1 MKDFR
6 YLIIGGGMTGDAAT
20 QGIREL
26 DSAGTIGLI
35 GAEPDPPYDR
45 PPLSKK
51 LWFGDPFES
60 IWRQTASRNVEVFL
74 GRRAISLAPEK
85 KVVTDDQGV
94 EYHYGKLLLATGGV
108 LRQLASTAPVGQS
121 DFGKGLIT
129 YYRTVQDYR
138 WLRQQ
143 TETKQRFAVIGGGFI
158 GSEIAAALATVKKQ
172 VVLVMPAQG
181 ICSRVFPAELSNFVT
196 EFFRQKGGEVKSG
209 ETVTGIRES
218 GGRLVVALKSGTA
231 LEVDAAVAGIGI
243 TPDTTLAKQAGL
255 AIGNGVVVDELLR
268 TSDPDIFAAGDVA
281 EFYSPLLDKRVRLEH
296 EDNANRTGKQAGRN
310 MAGAGEPF
318 HHLSLFYSDLFELGY
333 EAVGEVDSRLE
344 TVVDWIEPFRKGVIF
359 YMKDARVRG
368 VMLWNVWKKVPAA
381 RKLIAEP
388 GPLTAQDLVGRW
400 LAR

>member
-1 MKDFR
+1 MKDLR
-6 YLIIGGGMTGDAAT
+6 YLIVGGGMTADAAT
-20 QGIREL
+20 EGIREL

-60 IWRQTASRNVEVFL
+60 IWRQTTSRSVELFL
-74 GRRAISLAPEK
+74 GRRVTSLAADRK
-85 KVVTDDQGV
+85 IVTDDQGT
-94 EYHYGKLLLATGGV
+94 EYHYDKLLLATGGST
-108 LRQLASTAPVGQS
+108 RQF
-121 DFGKGLIT
+121 DFGKGLIA

-143 TETKQRFAVIGGGFI
+143 SETKQRFAVIGGGFI
-158 GSEIAAALATVKKQ
+158 GSEMAAALATVKKQ
-172 VVLVMPAQG
+172 VVLVMPDSG
-181 ICSRVFPAELSNFVT
+181 ICSRVFPGELSSFVT
-196 EFFRQKGGEVKSG
+196 DFFRQKGVEFRLG
-209 ETVTGIRES
+209 ETVTGVRQNGE
-218 GGRLVVALKSGTA
+218 RLVLSLKSGTE
-231 LEVDAAVAGIGI
+231 LEADCIVAGIGI
-243 TPDTTLAKQAGL
+243 TPDVALAKQAGL
-255 AIGNGVVVDELLR
+255 AVGNGIVVDELLR
-268 TSDPDIFAAGDVA
+268 TSNPDIFAAGDVA

-296 EDNANRTGKQAGRN
+296 EDNANRAGKQAGRN

-333 EAVGEVDSRLE
+333 EAVGEIDSRLE
-344 TVVDWIEPFRKGVIF
+344 TIIDWVEPFRKGVIF
-359 YMKDARVRG
+359 YMSNARVRG

-381 RKLIAEP
+381 RKLIAQP

>member
-6 YLIIGGGMTGDAAT
+6 YLIIGGGMAGDAAT

-26 DSAGTIGLI
+26 DSSGAIGLI

-60 IWRQTASRNVEVFL
+60 IWRQTSSRNVELFL
-74 GRRAISLAPEK
+74 GRRAVGIDPAART
-85 KVVTDDQGV
+85 VTDDQGTGYRY
-94 EYHYGKLLLATGGV
+94 EKLLLATGGV
-108 LRQLASTAPVGQS
+108 LRQF
-121 DFGKGLIT
+121 DFGKGVIT

-158 GSEIAAALATVKKQ
+158 GSEMAAALATVKKQ
-172 VVLVMPAQG
+172 VVLVMPDQG
-181 ICSRVFPAELSNFVT
+181 ICSRVFPGELSSFVT
-196 EFFRQKGGEVKSG
+196 EFFRQKGVEVRSG
-209 ETVTGIRES
+209 ETVTGVRES
-218 GGRLVVALKSGTA
+218 GGGLVLTLKSGA
-231 LEVDAAVAGIGI
+231 ELEADTVVAGIGI

-255 AIGNGVVVDELLR
+255 AIDNGIVVDELLR
-268 TSDPDIFAAGDVA
+268 TSNPDIFAAGDVA

-296 EDNANRTGKQAGRN
+296 EDNANRSGKQAGRN

-318 HHLSLFYSDLFELGY
+318 HHHSLFYSDLFELGY
-333 EAVGEVDSRLE
+333 EAVGDIDSRLE
-344 TVVDWIEPFRKGVIF
+344 TIVDWVEPFRKGVIF

-381 RKLIAEP
+381 RKLIAQP

-400 LAR
+400 LPR

>member
-1 MKDFR
+1 MKEFK
-6 YLIIGGGMTGDAAT
+6 YLIVGGGMAGDAAT

-26 DSAGTIGLI
+26 DSAGTIGLV
-35 GAEPDPPYDR
+35 GAEPDTPYDR

-60 IWRQTASRNVEVFL
+60 IWRQTASRHVELFL
-74 GRRAISLAPEK
+74 GRRVLSIAADGK
-85 KVVTDDQGV
+85 TVTDDQGT
-94 EYHYGKLLLATGGV
+94 EYHYDKLLLATGGS
-108 LRQLASTAPVGQS
+108 LRLFEFGQ
-121 DFGKGLIT
+121 GLIT
-129 YYRTVQDYR
+129 YYRTVEDYR
-138 WLRQQ
+138 RLRQQ
-143 TETKQRFAVIGGGFI
+143 TETEQRFAVIGGGFI
-158 GSEIAAALATVKKQ
+158 GSEMAAALATVKKQ
-172 VVLVMPAQG
+172 VVLVMPDQG
-181 ICSRVFPAELSNFVT
+181 ICSRVFPAELSGFVT
-196 EFFRQKGGEVKSG
+196 EFFRQKGVEVRSG
-209 ETVTGIRES
+209 ETVTGVREN
-218 GGRLVVALKSGTA
+218 GGRLVLALKSGA
-231 LEVDAAVAGIGI
+231 ELEADAAVAGIGI

-255 AIGNGVVVDELLR
+255 ANGNGIVVDELLR
-268 TSDPDIFAAGDVA
+268 TSNTDIFAAGDVA

-344 TVVDWIEPFRKGVIF
+344 TIVDWLEPFRKGVIF
-359 YMKDARVRG
+359 YMNNARVRG

-381 RKLIAEP
+381 RKLIAQP

>member
-6 YLIIGGGMTGDAAT
+6 YLIIGGGMAADAAT

-26 DSAGTIGLI
+26 DNAGTIGLI
-35 GAEPDPPYDR
+35 GTEPDPPYDR

-60 IWRQTASRNVEVFL
+60 IWRQTASRNVELFL
-74 GRRAISLAPEK
+74 GRRATSVVPEK
-85 KVVTDDQGV
+85 KTVTDDQGT
-94 EYHYGKLLLATGGV
+94 EYGYDKLLLATGGV
-108 LRQLASTAPVGQS
+108 LRQF
-121 DFGKGLIT
+121 DFGKGLMT

-158 GSEIAAALATVKKQ
+158 GSEMAAALATVKKQ
-172 VVLVMPAQG
+172 VVLVMPDQG
-181 ICSRVFPAELSNFVT
+181 ICSRVFPAELSGFVT
-196 EFFRQKGGEVKSG
+196 EFFRQKGVEVRSG
-209 ETVTGIRES
+209 ETVTGVRES
-218 GGRLVVALKSGTA
+218 GGRLIVVLKSGTA

-243 TPDTTLAKQAGL
+243 TPDSTLAKQAGL
-255 AIGNGVVVDELLR
+255 AVGNGIVVDELLR
-268 TSDPDIFAAGDVA
+268 TSNPDIFAAGDVA

-296 EDNANRTGKQAGRN
+296 EDNANRAGKQAGRN
-310 MAGAGEPF
+310 MAGAAEPF

-344 TVVDWIEPFRKGVIF
+344 TVIDWVEPFRKGVIF
-359 YMKDARVRG
+359 YMNNARVRG

-381 RKLIAEP
+381 RKLIAQP
-388 GPLTAQDLVGRW
+388 GPLIAQDLVGHW
-400 LAR
+400 LMR

>member
-1 MKDFR
+1 MREFK
-6 YLIIGGGMTGDAAT
+6 YLIVGGGMTGDAAT
-20 QGIREL
+20 EGIREL
-26 DSAGTIGLI
+26 DSSGSIGLV
-35 GAEPDPPYDR
+35 GVEPDPPYQR

-51 LWFGDPFES
+51 LWFGDPLES
-60 IWRQTASRNVEVFL
+60 IWRQTASRNVEAFL
-74 GRRAISLAPEK
+74 GRRATAVAPEAK
-85 KVVTDDQGV
+85 TVTDDQGT
-94 EYHYGKLLLATGGV
+94 EYRYEKLLLATGGSP
-108 LRQLASTAPVGQS
+108 RQLASTAPVGQS

-143 TETKQRFAVIGGGFI
+143 SETKQRFAVIGGGFI

-172 VVLVMPAQG
+172 VVMVMPDPG

-196 EFFRQKGGEVKSG
+196 DFFRQKGVEFRLG
-209 ETVTGIRES
+209 ETVTGVRES
-218 GGRLVVALKSGTA
+218 GGSLVLTLKSGTE
-231 LEVDAAVAGIGI
+231 LEAESVVAGIGI
-243 TPDTTLAKQAGL
+243 TPDVALAKQAGL
-255 AIGNGVVVDELLR
+255 AVGNGIVVDELLR

-281 EFYSPLLDKRVRLEH
+281 EFYSPLLEKRVRLEH

-333 EAVGEVDSRLE
+333 EAVGEIDVRLE
-344 TVVDWIEPFRKGVIF
+344 TIVDWIEPFRKGVIF

-381 RKLIAEP
+381 RKLIAQP
-388 GPLTAQDLVGRW
+388 GPLTAKDLVGRW